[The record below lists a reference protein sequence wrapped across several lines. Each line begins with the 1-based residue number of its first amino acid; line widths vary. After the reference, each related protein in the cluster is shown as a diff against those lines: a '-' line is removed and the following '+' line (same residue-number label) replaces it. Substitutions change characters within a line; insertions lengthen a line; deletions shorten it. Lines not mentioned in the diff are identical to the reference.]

1 MKGGERVKQKSEA
14 QIFLELPEKLDA
26 IVENKLIEK
35 KQYRD
40 LALGITANMGGE
52 RVQSS
57 GSKSRLED
65 AIVRLVDTEAEIDAA
80 VDKLIA
86 VRQSV
91 VELIERLDSPMEY
104 RLLHDRYIKYMSLTE
119 IAEKYDKEY
128 SWVTTTHGRALR
140 NVGKLLH
147 KGVTE

>member
-14 QIFLELPEKLDA
+14 QIFLEQPEKLDA
-26 IVENKLIEK
+26 IIENKLIEK
-35 KQYRD
+35 KQWHD

-52 RVQSS
+52 RVQAS
-57 GSKSRLED
+57 GTKSRMAD
-65 AIVRLVDTEAEIDAA
+65 AVERCIDIEAEIDAA

-91 VELIERLDSPMEY
+91 VETIERLDSPMEY

-119 IAEKYDKEY
+119 IADKYDKEY
-128 SWVTTTHGRALR
+128 TWVTTVHGRALR
-140 NVGKLLH
+140 NVEKLLQ
-147 KGVTE
+147 K